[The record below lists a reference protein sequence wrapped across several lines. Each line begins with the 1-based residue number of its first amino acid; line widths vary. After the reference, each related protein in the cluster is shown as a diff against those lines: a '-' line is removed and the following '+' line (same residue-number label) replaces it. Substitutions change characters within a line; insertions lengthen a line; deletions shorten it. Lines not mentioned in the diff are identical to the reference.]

1 MTVLGIDT
9 GTNGGLT
16 FLDDD
21 CSIKAIQK
29 MPLISDFPDLTGVTH
44 CFVEKAQAMSK
55 NGKPQGANSNFTT
68 GQRLGE
74 LLGFMAAKK
83 IPVSLVHPRTWQA
96 KLLGSKFAAGDSKKK
111 AYEVASQLWPNESF
125 LPTPRCRKFHDGMV
139 DATLIALYGKRYLL

>member
-16 FLDDD
+16 FLGED
-21 CSIKAIQK
+21 CMIKAIQI

-44 CFVEKAQAMSK
+44 CFVEKAQTMSK
-55 NGKPQGANSNFTT
+55 NGKPQGAKSNFTT

-111 AYEVASQLWPNESF
+111 AYEVARQLWPNESF
-125 LPTPRCRKFHDGMV
+125 LPTPRCRKFHDGLV
-139 DATLIALYGKRYLL
+139 DSALLALYGKRYLL